1 MESRKMNGNLYIDP
15 VLDKKQWWCW
25 SADKTTSGSAWFA
38 NFILGGVDWY
48 SVDDEDYVRAVR
60 SRTI

>member
-25 SADKTTSGSAWFA
+25 SADKETSGSAWGAYFD
-38 NFILGGVDWY
+38 FGGVYWNDGKCL
-48 SVDDEDYVRAVR
+48 VRAVR